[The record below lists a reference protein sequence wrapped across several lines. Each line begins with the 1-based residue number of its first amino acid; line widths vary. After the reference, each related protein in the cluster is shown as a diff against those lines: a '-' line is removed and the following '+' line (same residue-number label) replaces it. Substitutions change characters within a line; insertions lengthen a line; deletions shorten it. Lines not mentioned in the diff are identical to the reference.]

1 MSKSN
6 SSLKL
11 IISSVVISAIV
22 LGIFAVIFLL
32 YLVPAYQITN
42 DSIYEG
48 LIRFFPILVGLIL
61 IQIGIIVGRR
71 NDKEEDKDDEED
83 TDYPTVGNVEIR
95 NTVVTRDNKGNIT
108 QVDFDVTMNNV
119 DRDDYKDA
127 AAQASAIVITRLGI
141 DIDDVKVAKMSST
154 DKSNLV
160 HVTILLK

>member
-1 MSKSN
+1 MKRFLSIILALALVMSVMLTGCSGSITIPDTNIELGFSMSQKDIEKLLGAIQGN
-6 SSLKL
+6 TSS
-11 IISSVVISAIV
+11 S
-22 LGIFAVIFLL
+22 
-32 YLVPAYQITN
+32 
-42 DSIYEG
+42 
-48 LIRFFPILVGLIL
+48 
-61 IQIGIIVGRR
+61 
-71 NDKEEDKDDEED
+71 DKDEDKDDDD

>member
-1 MSKSN
+1 MKKFVSLFIALALVMSVMLTGCSGSVTIPDTNIELGFSMSQKDIEKLLAGLQGGN
-6 SSLKL
+6 TSS
-11 IISSVVISAIV
+11 
-22 LGIFAVIFLL
+22 
-32 YLVPAYQITN
+32 
-42 DSIYEG
+42 
-48 LIRFFPILVGLIL
+48 
-61 IQIGIIVGRR
+61 
-71 NDKEEDKDDEED
+71 DKEEDKDDEED

-141 DIDDVKVAKMSST
+141 DIDDVKVAKMEST
-154 DKSNLV
+154 SKSNMV

>member
-1 MSKSN
+1 MKKFVSLFIALALVMSVMLTGCSGSVTIPDTNIELGFSMSQKDIEKLLAGLQGGN
-6 SSLKL
+6 TSS
-11 IISSVVISAIV
+11 
-22 LGIFAVIFLL
+22 
-32 YLVPAYQITN
+32 
-42 DSIYEG
+42 
-48 LIRFFPILVGLIL
+48 
-61 IQIGIIVGRR
+61 
-71 NDKEEDKDDEED
+71 DKEEDKDDEED